1 MVELL
6 KIKEKN
12 KDKNT
17 CQITEKTHYTLTK
30 NLSRLFHRRKN
41 DKGLYYCKKCYSSFQ
56 SKEKLEKIHRPLCI
70 DNENV
75 LKVMPEKVKNDIVK
89 FKDFHMQIMQ
99 SFMTIANFETYTNEL
114 NQIKPY
120 SFAMFTHCTF
130 DEDKN
135 ELTSFTV
142 ENWLDKIFS
151 HLNYHV
157 NRINKL
163 KTGPNPYSN
172 PKAYKNNTGKTIC
185 LIFNKEILTD
195 KPHTYHFYY
204 KKISYFYGFK
214 HG

>member
-1 MVELL
+1 
-6 KIKEKN
+6 
-12 KDKNT
+12 
-17 CQITEKTHYTLTK
+17 
-30 NLSRLFHRRKN
+30 
-41 DKGLYYCKKCYSSFQ
+41 
-56 SKEKLEKIHRPLCI
+56 
-70 DNENV
+70 
-75 LKVMPEKVKNDIVK
+75 
-89 FKDFHMQIMQ
+89 
-99 SFMTIANFETYTNEL
+99 MTIANFETYTNEL

-163 KTGPNPYSN
+163 KTRPNPYSN
-172 PKAYKNNTGKTIC
+172 PKAHKNNTSKTIC
-185 LIFNKEILTD
+185 LIFNKESLTD
-195 KPHTYHFYY
+195 KSHTYRFYY